1 MSGVEGKGPTALDAL
16 LKSLTSD
23 ALWISIRRMRTT
35 LDIEKPVLD
44 GLKRLQKQE
53 KASLGALA
61 SRLLADALRRRDET
75 GGSAQKPLAWIS
87 IDMEAKVDLSDKE
100 ALYRALDS

>member
-1 MSGVEGKGPTALDAL
+1 
-16 LKSLTSD
+16 
-23 ALWISIRRMRTT
+23 MRTT

-44 GLKRLQKQE
+44 ELKRLQKQE

-75 GGSAQKPLAWIS
+75 GDSAQKSLAWIS
-87 IDMEAKVDLSDKE
+87 IDMGAKVDLSDKE